1 MPRSQKLRQLRPTPA
16 NNEMPTRQRS
26 RLWTNRLWVLS
37 GLLGAATLASTAA
50 IIHDSSRQISAG
62 RLLAR
67 SAAQQAATIAAG
79 RLQILALETFAPVAP
94 WETTRANPAKVDLD
108 ALAGSQRDAVRC
120 RCRDTLPVEAFF
132 RFEVQSGELELERID
147 TTAMISTEEIKKI
160 ARAESERP
168 RSSRTATHL
177 VAMPSGDR
185 ATVTIVRASQNGE
198 ASVIYGL
205 AAGARAIAQT
215 VFEGVMKPRA
225 ATSQTAPFNPL
236 DSLVFEVRT
245 PALSNA
251 LVGAVSPTNRFR
263 ATVYP
268 SGSLEGLGITAALTR
283 PQAVHSLFVSQQA
296 IWHLGLMLLAT
307 IFVIV
312 FAIGSSRRDLLLARA
327 RSDFIAGVSHDLRM
341 PLAQI
346 LIASE
351 TLTMKRERD
360 EAERDKLSSSIV
372 REARRLV
379 SIVDNVLLF
388 SRSGAVALRPR
399 LEPLAASALF
409 NDVADSVSLAVEDA
423 GQTLDVDDSGSVVL
437 LGDRQLLRQALVNLV
452 DNALKYG
459 SPGQRIRLGATRE
472 SSSAVRL
479 YVEDEGPG
487 VPKEERTRILEPYE
501 RLSRDQVSE
510 RTGTGLGLSVV
521 RHIADVC
528 GGRVWLEDGTAG
540 GTRAVL
546 ELPGGVASESP
557 APHGQL
563 V

>member
-1 MPRSQKLRQLRPTPA
+1 MPRSRKLRQLRPTPA
-16 NNEMPTRQRS
+16 SNEMPTRPRS

-37 GLLGAATLASTAA
+37 GVLGVATLASTAA
-50 IIHDSSRQISAG
+50 IIHDSSRQIAAA

-67 SAAQQAATIAAG
+67 SAARQAAAIATG
-79 RLQILALETFAPVAP
+79 RLEILALETFAPVAP
-94 WETTRANPAKVDLD
+94 WGTTRATPASVDLD
-108 ALAGSQRDAVRC
+108 ALARSQRDAAQC
-120 RCRDTLPVEAFF
+120 RCRDTLPAEAFF
-132 RFEVQSGELELERID
+132 RFDVRSRELELKRID
-147 TTAMISTEEIKKI
+147 TTATVSTEELEKI
-160 ARAESERP
+160 AGAESER
-168 RSSRTATHL
+168 RQSSRTATHL
-177 VAMPSGDR
+177 VAIPPGDR
-185 ATVTIVRASQNGE
+185 ATVIIVRASENGE
-198 ASVIYGL
+198 PSAIYGL
-205 AAGARAIAQT
+205 VAGARAITET
-215 VFEGVMKPRA
+215 VFDGVTRPRSE
-225 ATSQTAPFNPL
+225 TSPAAPFNPL
-236 DSLVFEVRT
+236 DSLVFEVRA
-245 PALSNA
+245 PGAVAA
-251 LVGAVSPTNRFR
+251 LVGGVAPANRFR

-268 SGSLEGLGITAALTR
+268 SGALEGLGITAALTR
-283 PQAVHSLFVSQQA
+283 PGAVHSLFVSQQA
-296 IWHLGLMLLAT
+296 TWHLGLMTLAT
-307 IFVIV
+307 LFVIV

-409 NDVADSVSLAVEDA
+409 NEVADSVSLAVEDS
-423 GQTLDVDDSGSVVL
+423 GQTLDVDDSEPVVL

-472 SSSAVRL
+472 SSSTVRL

-487 VPKEERTRILEPYE
+487 VPVGERARIFEPYE
-501 RLSRDQVSE
+501 RLSR
-510 RTGTGLGLSVV
+510 V
-521 RHIADVC
+521 RPLARRALHRRHRDARSMTIHAWRRGECADLAN
-528 GGRVWLEDGTAG
+528 RI
-540 GTRAVL
+540 
-546 ELPGGVASESP
+546 
-557 APHGQL
+557 
-563 V
+563 